1 MSQDVHISS
10 QTLVI
15 PSHVTSR
22 VYIHHNIN
30 IIESGVKLILTHS
43 LLLFRAC
50 QNCPILTELRW
61 VSTSTISYP
70 VPLMGWTCCRW
81 RFRWWTRENDLWQAA
96 QLKGFSP
103 VWILKCEASSCFVKN
118 ALGHIKH
125 LWGNILRC
133 FLFLKMRVVFFCSNI
148 LTK

>member
-15 PSHVTSR
+15 PSHITSR

-50 QNCPILTELRW
+50 QNCPILTELK
-61 VSTSTISYP
+61 VS
-70 VPLMGWTCCRW
+70 L
-81 RFRWWTRENDLWQAA
+81 
-96 QLKGFSP
+96 
-103 VWILKCEASSCFVKN
+103 
-118 ALGHIKH
+118 H
-125 LWGNILRC
+125 LHNLLPRPPDRMDMLSVTLQMMNTG
-133 FLFLKMRVVFFCSNI
+133 K
-148 LTK
+148 